1 MVMQLSEK
9 KKLIAATVQHCADS
23 WLQANPGGSQP
34 QQASPEHA
42 QQGREAT
49 KKDGSAARAACRPLH
64 AGNGGWGLGVG
75 LGGAVGKPRHS
86 LCTTCVP
93 LRASCSVVP
102 GMYALAS

>member
-49 KKDGSAARAACRPLH
+49 KKDGSAARAACPLLH
-64 AGNGGWGLGVG
+64 AGNGSCQRQQQQHPNYGKLCWMGCAAAVVRGV
-75 LGGAVGKPRHS
+75 VG
-86 LCTTCVP
+86 C
-93 LRASCSVVP
+93 A
-102 GMYALAS
+102 